1 MRGVDAI
8 AAVLKAEGVEFF
20 TCFPMN
26 PILDSAANLGIR
38 PIVAR
43 NERVALNMADGIS
56 RMSGGRRIGVSVVQY
71 GPGTENAFP
80 GVAEAFSDS
89 TPILVL
95 AGANERSTLGVS
107 PNFNS
112 GRNYRCISKWSESV
126 TDVDRIP
133 QMMQRAFSLLR
144 SGKGGPVVLEFPHDI
159 MMAELP
165 DGDFEYHPTAHSRP
179 APDAGEI
186 SALLDRILAADKPA
200 IYAGQGVI
208 YAEAWAELTAFAELL
223 QIPVLTSLNGKGAF
237 PENHPLSVGAA
248 NGLSRSDP
256 VNHYLHASDLFFGV
270 GTSFTRSKFIASF
283 PKGKSFTQICID
295 ESDFGKD
302 YPCAQGVVG
311 DAKAALALL
320 IGEAR
325 RRIDAGLAPNTT
337 AAAEVRAQK
346 AAYLEKWNSK
356 LTSTE
361 EPISPYAVVWALK
374 SLLDPTASVITHDAG
389 SPRDQLVPFYEAVA
403 PHSYLSWG
411 KSTPLGSGLGL
422 IMGAK
427 LAKPEWDAV
436 NLMGEAAIG
445 MVGMDFETAVR
456 ENIPIMTVLINNGVM
471 GGYTK
476 KQPIATEKYGI
487 HKLSGD
493 YSGVVKALGG
503 HAERV
508 DKIADLIPALER
520 GLASTRSGRAA
531 LVEVKVVEDYRY
543 PGVG

>member
-1 MRGVDAI
+1 MKGTDAI
-8 AAVLKAEGVEFF
+8 ARVLKAEGVEYF

-26 PILDSAANLGIR
+26 PILDAAANLGIR
-38 PIVAR
+38 PVVAR

-56 RMSGGRRIGVSVVQY
+56 RMSGGRRLGVSVVQY

-112 GRNYRCISKWSESV
+112 GRNYRCVSKWSESV
-126 TDVDRIP
+126 TDIERIP

-144 SGKGGPVVLEFPHDI
+144 SGRGGPVVLEFPQDI
-159 MMAELP
+159 MAAEFP
-165 DGDFEYHPTAHSRP
+165 EQDFVYHPAASSRP
-179 APDAGEI
+179 APNRDEI
-186 SALLDRILAADKPA
+186 VALLDRLLAADRPA

-208 YAEAWAELTAFAELL
+208 YAEAWAELLVFAELL
-223 QIPVLTSLNGKGAF
+223 QVPVITSLNGKGAF
-237 PENHPLSVGAA
+237 PESHPLSVGVA

-256 VNHYLHASDLFFGV
+256 VNFYLNDCDLFFGI
-270 GTSFTRSKFIASF
+270 GTSFTKSKFIAAF
-283 PKGKSFTQICID
+283 PKGKTFTQICID

-311 DAKAALALL
+311 DAKAALAML
-320 IGEAR
+320 IEEAR
-325 RRIDAGLAPNTT
+325 LRLDAGLAPDTSI
-337 AAAEVRAQK
+337 AEEVQAK
-346 AAYLEKWNSK
+346 KIAYLEAWAPK
-356 LTSTE
+356 LTSTG
-361 EPISPYAVVWALK
+361 EPISPYAVVRAL
-374 SLLDPTASVITHDAG
+374 SSVLDPKASVVTHDAG

-427 LAKPEWDAV
+427 LAKPDWDAV
-436 NLMGEAAIG
+436 NLMGEAAFG

-456 ENIPIMTVLINNGVM
+456 ESIPIMTVLINNGVM

-476 KQPIATEKYGI
+476 KQPIATEKFGV
-487 HKLSGD
+487 HRLTGD
-493 YSGVVKALGG
+493 YAGVVKALGG

-508 DKIADLIPALER
+508 EKFSDLTPALER
-520 GLASTRSGRAA
+520 GLRSTRSGHAA
-531 LVEVKVVEDYRY
+531 LVEVKVVEDYKY
-543 PGVG
+543 PGV

>member
-1 MRGVDAI
+1 MRGTDAI
-8 AAVLKAEGVEFF
+8 AKVLKAEGVEFF

-26 PILDSAANLGIR
+26 PILDAAANLGIR

-56 RMSGGRRIGVSVVQY
+56 RMTGGRRIGVSVFQY

-89 TPILVL
+89 TPVLVL
-95 AGANERSTLGVS
+95 AGANERSTLGVP

-126 TDVDRIP
+126 TDIDRIP

-144 SGKGGPVVLEFPHDI
+144 SGRGGPVVLEFPQDI
-159 MMAELP
+159 MAAEFP
-165 DGDFEYHPTAHSRP
+165 EEDFVYHPTASSRP
-179 APDAGEI
+179 VPGREEI
-186 SALLDRILAADKPA
+186 STLLDRLLAAEKPA

-208 YAEAWAELTAFAELL
+208 YSEAWAELVTFAELL
-223 QIPVLTSLNGKGAF
+223 RIPVLTSLNGKGAF

-256 VNHYLHASDLFFGV
+256 VNHFLQSCDLFFGI
-270 GTSFTRSKFIASF
+270 GTSFTKSKFIAAF
-283 PKGKSFTQICID
+283 PSGKTFTQICID

-302 YPCAQGVVG
+302 YPCTQGVIG

-320 IGEAR
+320 IEEAR
-325 RRIDAGLAPNTT
+325 QRLDAGYVPNRSV
-337 AAAEVRAQK
+337 ADELPAQK
-346 AAYLEKWNSK
+346 AAFLEAWRSK
-356 LTSTE
+356 LSSTE
-361 EPISPYAVVWALK
+361 EPISPYAVVGALK
-374 SLLDPTASVITHDAG
+374 SILDPTASVITHDAG

-436 NLMGEAAIG
+436 NLMGEAAFG

-456 ENIPIMTVLINNGVM
+456 EDIPILTVLINNGVM

-476 KQPIATEKYGI
+476 KQPIATEKFGI
-487 HKLSGD
+487 HNLTGD
-493 YSGVVKALGG
+493 YAGVVEALGA

-508 DKIADLIPALER
+508 ERFSDLTPALER
-520 GLASTRSGRAA
+520 GLKSTRSGRAA
-531 LVEVKVVEDYRY
+531 MVEVKVVEDYKY
-543 PGVG
+543 PGV